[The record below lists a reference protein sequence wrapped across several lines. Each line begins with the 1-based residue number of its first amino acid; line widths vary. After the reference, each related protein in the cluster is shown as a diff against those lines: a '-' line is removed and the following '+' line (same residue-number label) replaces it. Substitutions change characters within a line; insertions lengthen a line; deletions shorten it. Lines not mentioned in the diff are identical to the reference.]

1 MENFAQTL
9 RESTIQFL
17 NGNEVEKENKL
28 YVDKFLYYTDA
39 YCAEMKTTIEEILHD
54 DKTFTMVFRLF
65 NSVILNKQLN
75 LELV

>member
-17 NGNEVEKENKL
+17 NGNEVENENKL

-54 DKTFTMVFRLF
+54 DKTFNMVFRLF

>member
-54 DKTFTMVFRLF
+54 DKTFNMVFRLF

>member
-9 RESTIQFL
+9 RESTINFL
-17 NGNEVEKENKL
+17 NGKEVENEHKL

-39 YCAEMKTTIEEILHD
+39 YCAEMKTTIEEILHN
-54 DKTFTMVFRLF
+54 DKTYNMVFRLF
-65 NSVILNKQLN
+65 NSVILTKQLN